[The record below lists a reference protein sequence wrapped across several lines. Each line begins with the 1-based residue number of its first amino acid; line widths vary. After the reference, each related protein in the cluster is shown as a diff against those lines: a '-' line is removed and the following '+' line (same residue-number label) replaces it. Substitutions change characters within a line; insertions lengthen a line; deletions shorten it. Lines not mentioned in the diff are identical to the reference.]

1 MKPLPPLDVRPEV
14 AAALREGRPVVALT
28 SAPMAHSLPWPINL
42 EAAREAEATVR
53 REGAVPATIA
63 VLEGRPTVGLSAE
76 ELEGLASGDSAFRA
90 SRRDLPAAIIDGHTA
105 ATTLSANLILAHQA
119 GIRLLVTGGVG
130 GLGHAISENALD
142 VPDELVQLSRIPVAV
157 VSAGAKGV
165 LALHRTVEILES
177 FGVPVVG
184 YGTDSL
190 PALYVRNTSHRVSA
204 RVDTPA
210 EAAEFA
216 AAHWALQGAGVLL
229 AQPAPSDVALDP
241 AFYGQQLLEIERQ
254 AASIHSRDLTPF
266 LTSRLARLTR
276 GKTLGAYKAILTANA
291 TLAARIAGQLTE
303 GDRIDGTRRA
313 GPPQ

>member
-1 MKPLPPLDVRPEV
+1 
-14 AAALREGRPVVALT
+14 
-28 SAPMAHSLPWPINL
+28 
-42 EAAREAEATVR
+42 
-53 REGAVPATIA
+53 
-63 VLEGRPTVGLSAE
+63 
-76 ELEGLASGDSAFRA
+76 
-90 SRRDLPAAIIDGHTA
+90 
-105 ATTLSANLILAHQA
+105 LSANLILAHHA
-119 GIRLLVTGGVG
+119 GIRVLVTGGVG
-130 GLGHAISENALD
+130 SLGHANIENALD

-165 LALHRTVEILES
+165 LALHRTVDILES

-190 PALYVRNTSHRVSA
+190 PALYVRDTSHRVSA

-216 AAHWALQGAGVLL
+216 AAHWALEGAGVLL
-229 AQPAPSDVALDP
+229 AQPAPREVALDP

-276 GKTLGAYKAILTANA
+276 GKTLAAYKAILTVNA
-291 TLAARIAGQLTE
+291 TLGARIASQLTE
-303 GDRIDGTRRA
+303 GGRPVGALEPSAPR
-313 GPPQ
+313 

>member
-42 EAAREAEATVR
+42 EAAREAEAVVR
-53 REGAVPATIA
+53 REGVVPATIA
-63 VLEGRPTVGLSAE
+63 VLEGRPTVGLGAE

-130 GLGHAISENALD
+130 SLGHAVSENALD

-241 AFYGQQLLEIERQ
+241 AYYGHQLVEIERQ

-276 GKTLGAYKAILTANA
+276 GKTLEAYKAILTANA
-291 TLAARIAGQLTE
+291 ILAARIAGQLTE